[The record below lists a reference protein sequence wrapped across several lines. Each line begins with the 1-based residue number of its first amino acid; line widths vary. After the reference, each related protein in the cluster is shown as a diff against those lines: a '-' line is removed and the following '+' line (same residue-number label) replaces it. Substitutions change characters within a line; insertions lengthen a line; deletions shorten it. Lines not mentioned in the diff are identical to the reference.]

1 MQWNCRSKLM
11 TWKSRLSYTQDCHA
25 INLSCCQGSLAV
37 SKVKLL
43 RKSSSQA
50 GLQHCFTAFSPN
62 LDQIQ
67 IFGLLVFF
75 SFCWKDYSIWVP
87 HKMRIDTGC
96 PKSKK
101 SVYTLD
107 FVISQILDKV
117 QRKFRP
123 FSYSPG
129 DADSK
134 IDLTFLLTWK
144 NDQVTAQNVKQTEFW
159 KYYFDGR
166 F

>member
-1 MQWNCRSKLM
+1 
-11 TWKSRLSYTQDCHA
+11 
-25 INLSCCQGSLAV
+25 
-37 SKVKLL
+37 
-43 RKSSSQA
+43 
-50 GLQHCFTAFSPN
+50 
-62 LDQIQ
+62 
-67 IFGLLVFF
+67 
-75 SFCWKDYSIWVP
+75 
-87 HKMRIDTGC
+87 MRIDTGC

-134 IDLTFLLTWK
+134 IDLTFLLT
-144 NDQVTAQNVKQTEFW
+144 
-159 KYYFDGR
+159 
-166 F
+166 